1 MDSGDAKQPRSLRR
15 PLPIS
20 VRNATL
26 EPTDFTAVTG
36 RNVPSGGGESSSVR
50 SSALGIAPFEL
61 PVDSSGD
68 ADSASN
74 FRETKKK
81 SLAELLAA
89 KNTSSSPHAVIASPF
104 VVAPSSQRTEGTAPP
119 LTSTPSISSE
129 VPQKI
134 QRSSSDAFLPPQH
147 ADPLSKPFRKE
158 PVSQSMKAKAVNDV
172 SVTNSLTTPSFSKK
186 VSFAPKEPEAVS
198 SSSSIVPP
206 HSIAS
211 NLDPDFTIATSSTSA
226 PSPSPTLPPP
236 ATLSVFPSDLLEQ
249 KSSAAKTT
257 AFSFAP
263 RSSPTNGNGFVSGT
277 GSPHS
282 GSPLSPPIG
291 SIFGSGVKG
300 SVRERILKEMIDHVE
315 EPYKIIICDEAG
327 AQILNNSFRMHE
339 LMEHDVVVIEDL
351 MVARQPILNSP
362 ALYFLNPENAAGV
375 EAMLADWSSRPRYK
389 NLHVFWTSHVSDSV
403 LEQLRR
409 NPLLGYH
416 LKTMVDM
423 MLDFAATETLLFHL
437 DTKMDFTSLLATS
450 FAEAQAGSGNVLEK
464 VGACLT
470 DPTKQNASFF
480 EKQARIV
487 EQHESVLQLLTD
499 RLISFFHTIGDGLP
513 IIRYHSRSPT
523 AKRFAEMLVLGS
535 SKLSG
540 SALSPT
546 AAHRPQLII
555 VDRCCDLL
563 EALAHHRTYQCL
575 AADLCPFPNGV
586 YEQTYHGRKGEEL
599 KRVMMIDEQDEYWSR
614 FRHESFDVCLK
625 FFQEELKKLLEE
637 NPSLAHG
644 MQKGIGVSA
653 AGSLVRALP
662 EFLERQSK
670 LSAHM
675 DICTTIAQRYAKQQL
690 QAIVDLELDIIYH
703 RRSTKR
709 LLKEIKIIGG
719 DLSIAASLRIRL
731 LAFSF
736 VFLPEKVF
744 PLSMRT
750 KLITNCGLADDM
762 MPMMQSL
769 EIAQQRV
776 AKFLASAFTK
786 NLSAPADENS
796 DATEE
801 ENEEGKKTQNGT
813 SGSSSKKLL
822 HHPIFAKFIL
832 EDVLKNTL
840 SPAEFPY
847 VASANYTNEEE
858 LSTVRDHFLQK
869 KGKKQTLRYSSIH
882 SVSQQATVGKEEAL
896 LQLGYD
902 GTYCLRAPEKI
913 VLFVLGGVTY
923 GEGGVA
929 YELAKDYGREV
940 IIGGCH
946 ILNSTDFVKEI
957 RECALLFCPSPAR
970 MEVDGVKEDTCSITP
985 TEPSKPP
992 SLENSFAGPSQSEES
1007 KA

>member
-1 MDSGDAKQPRSLRR
+1 MDSGDPQKPRSLRR
-15 PLPIS
+15 PLPVS
-20 VRNATL
+20 VRNTAL
-26 EPTDFTAVTG
+26 EPTEFTTVTG
-36 RNVPSGGGESSSVR
+36 RNVPSGAGEASSVR
-50 SSALGIAPFEL
+50 SSALGIAPFEP
-61 PVDSSGD
+61 PVNSSSD
-68 ADSASN
+68 EEYATKS
-74 FRETKKK
+74 RETKKK

-89 KNTSSSPHAVIASPF
+89 KNTSSSPNVVPPSSF
-104 VVAPSSQRTEGTAPP
+104 VAAPSPQRSKETAPP
-119 LTSTPSISSE
+119 LTSLPSISSE
-129 VPQKI
+129 IPQRI
-134 QRSSSDAFLPPQH
+134 QHSSSDAFLPPHH
-147 ADPLSKPFRKE
+147 ADPVSNRVQKA
-158 PVSQSMKAKAVNDV
+158 PVSQSMNAKTVNGADAG
-172 SVTNSLTTPSFSKK
+172 NSLPPPSASKK
-186 VSFAPKEPEAVS
+186 VSFASKESETVS
-198 SSSSIVPP
+198 SSSSIVPQ

-211 NLDPDFTIATSSTSA
+211 NLDPGSTL
-226 PSPSPTLPPP
+226 PRSPTTTPPP
-236 ATLSVFPSDLLEQ
+236 SSSLTPSASPPISPGDLLAQ
-249 KSSAAKTT
+249 KSDAAQTS

-263 RSSPTNGNGFVSGT
+263 RSSPTNAKGLVSGKGT
-277 GSPHS
+277 PLS
-282 GSPLSPPIG
+282 GSPLSLQTGPN
-291 SIFGSGVKG
+291 FGSGVKG
-300 SVRERILKEMIDHVE
+300 SVRERLLKEMIDHVE

-362 ALYFLNPENAAGV
+362 ALYFLSPDNAAGI

-409 NPLLGYH
+409 NLLLKSH

-423 MLDFAATETLLFHL
+423 MLDFEATETLFFHL
-437 DTKMDFTSLLATS
+437 NTKMDFTSLLATS
-450 FAEAQAGSGNVLEK
+450 LGGAQAGSGTVLGK
-464 VGACLT
+464 GDTPLT
-470 DPTKQNASFF
+470 DPRTQGSSFF
-480 EKQARIV
+480 DKQAKMV
-487 EQHESVLQLLTD
+487 EQQVSVLQQLSNKLL
-499 RLISFFHTIGDGLP
+499 SFFHTLGDGLP
-513 IIRYHSRSPT
+513 IIRYHNRSPT
-523 AKRFAEMLVLGS
+523 AKHFAEMLVLGA

-540 SALSPT
+540 SALSPS
-546 AAHRPQLII
+546 AAHRPHLII

-599 KRVMMIDEQDEYWSR
+599 KRVMMIDEQDEYWGR

-644 MQKGIGVSA
+644 MQKGVGVSA

-670 LSAHM
+670 LSAHV

-690 QAIVDLELDIIYH
+690 QAIVDLELDIVYH

-719 DLSIAASLRIRL
+719 DLSIAAPLRVRL

-744 PLSMRT
+744 PVSLRT
-750 KLITNCGLADDM
+750 KLITNCGLADEM
-762 MPMMQSL
+762 LPMMQSL
-769 EIAQQRV
+769 DIAQQRV
-776 AKFLASAFTK
+776 AKSLASIFTK
-786 NLSAPADENS
+786 SVSAAADES
-796 DATEE
+796 SGASEE
-801 ENEEGKKTQNGT
+801 ENEEGKKAHNSV

-822 HHPIFAKFIL
+822 HHPIFAKIIL
-832 EDVLKNTL
+832 EDVLKEKL
-840 SPAEFPY
+840 SPAEFSY
-847 VASANYTNEEE
+847 VAGTNNTTNEE
-858 LSTVRDHFLQK
+858 LSTARDRFLQK
-869 KGKKQTLRYSSIH
+869 TEKKQTLRYTSFR
-882 SVSQQATVGKEEAL
+882 SVAQHAAAGKEEAL

-913 VLFVLGGVTY
+913 VLFVLGGVTH
-923 GEGGVA
+923 GEGRVA
-929 YELAKDYGREV
+929 YELAKEYGREV

-957 RECALLFCPSPAR
+957 RDCALLFCPSPPL
-970 MEVDGVKEDTCSITP
+970 MEVDSVTESTHLNTSS
-985 TEPSKPP
+985 EPSKVP
-992 SLENSFAGPSQSEES
+992 SVANSFAGPSQSVKS
-1007 KA
+1007 